1 MRFQKVYLF
10 LNGSYDMVE
19 IIFDP
24 QDPYSVELKRNWKY
38 FSDYIYVLGIFLV
51 IFLLFGVI
59 AIINDHPSKNALL
72 IWVICLLLIE
82 MWFFISTKSL
92 IMNLDENLW
101 KIQTNIGG
109 LTFPLESGKITD
121 ISFIKLEEI
130 VRDSFNNSSKLALNF
145 QKYDICLKL
154 IKFQPISAKNEE
166 NREQKVEN
174 ENGLDE
180 ISEEKNFVFIR
191 HRTSNFRTHISKMK
205 NISIVAQELVSFFQ
219 GLDIPIELVLDRK
232 VYRNDELISSNA

>member
-1 MRFQKVYLF
+1 
-10 LNGSYDMVE
+10 MVE